1 MGANVLSLMDCPPQS
16 LLMHTNN
23 TSSGILL
30 DEPLSSQKECTLL
43 LLQPAPGE
51 PCYLHINIQRMGG
64 YCPTAVEI
72 TSGSRTV
79 EVYCDDEYLG
89 TTRGAFTRKTE

>member
-1 MGANVLSLMDCPPQS
+1 LLGRKWSVKEKLYVYSGMTLSLTNHTFWCLVKSIPPPPPPCPW
-16 LLMHTNN
+16 
-23 TSSGILL
+23 
-30 DEPLSSQKECTLL
+30 
-43 LLQPAPGE
+43 E

-79 EVYCDDEYLG
+79 EVYSDDEYLG
-89 TTRGAFTRKTE
+89 TTRGTFTRKTE

>member
-1 MGANVLSLMDCPPQS
+1 MSLADNVCPPTHS
-16 LLMHTNN
+16 MLTHN

-30 DEPLSSQKECTLL
+30 DEPLSSQKERTLL

-79 EVYCDDEYLG
+79 EVYSDDEYLG